1 MAAPDFFENFL
12 LHDGL
17 KALRPQENPLI
28 VPLSRQRRY
37 RQADTPQAASIRLWG
52 RGGLASSPPVG
63 AAFAPASVSPHYAG
77 KSQVTRCP
85 VLHEEPA
92 SGVNCEAATDIRI
105 GVGWRLYQVAGEKAR
120 TNAIIPIS
128 AEVRLAP
135 QIRKGYSVFVFDW
148 LRRHRHKVPP
158 F

>member
-77 KSQVTRCP
+77 KSR
-85 VLHEEPA
+85 
-92 SGVNCEAATDIRI
+92 ATPGNSAFHAKDF
-105 GVGWRLYQVAGEKAR
+105 RLLFLVF
-120 TNAIIPIS
+120 S
-128 AEVRLAP
+128 A
-135 QIRKGYSVFVFDW
+135 VFDSIR
-148 LRRHRHKVPP
+148 LFRAFSVLFHPLQCRM
-158 F
+158 

>member
-77 KSQVTRCP
+77 KSR
-85 VLHEEPA
+85 
-92 SGVNCEAATDIRI
+92 ATP
-105 GVGWRLYQVAGEKAR
+105 GNSAFHAKK
-120 TNAIIPIS
+120 IS
-128 AEVRLAP
+128 
-135 QIRKGYSVFVFDW
+135 SVFQGE
-148 LRRHRHKVPP
+148 RRAPGGSTSRARMCSSVVCPSQCAI
-158 F
+158 

>member
-52 RGGLASSPPVG
+52 RGGLASRP
-63 AAFAPASVSPHYAG
+63 PHYAG
-77 KSQVTRCP
+77 KSR
-85 VLHEEPA
+85 
-92 SGVNCEAATDIRI
+92 ATP
-105 GVGWRLYQVAGEKAR
+105 GNSAFHAKK
-120 TNAIIPIS
+120 IS
-128 AEVRLAP
+128 
-135 QIRKGYSVFVFDW
+135 SVFQGE
-148 LRRHRHKVPP
+148 RRAPGGSTSRARMCSSVVCPSQCAI
-158 F
+158 

>member
-77 KSQVTRCP
+77 KSRATPGNSAFHAKKFQRLPGVSTSRARMCSSVVCP
-85 VLHEEPA
+85 
-92 SGVNCEAATDIRI
+92 SQC
-105 GVGWRLYQVAGEKAR
+105 
-120 TNAIIPIS
+120 AI
-128 AEVRLAP
+128 
-135 QIRKGYSVFVFDW
+135 
-148 LRRHRHKVPP
+148 
-158 F
+158 